1 MKEPR
6 ELEITR
12 KAVRDWYSLV
22 NGGLDESVLLDRYE
36 FLIGKALNFYMDTLE
51 KKTII
56 VNLCEPSK
64 RGEIMDILV

>member
-12 KAVRDWYSLV
+12 KAVQDWYSLV
-22 NGGLDESVLLDRYE
+22 NGGLDESVFLDRYE

-56 VNLCEPSK
+56 VNLDEPSK